1 MAAYLIVAIKEI
13 SDSERFAEYRRRVG
27 ATLEAYGG
35 KYVTGRGT
43 VETLEGNWQPVGLTV
58 VEFANAERIHAWYES
73 AAYQELTPL
82 REGAAEGDF
91 VIVPGA

>member
-13 SDSERFAEYRRRVG
+13 SDAERFAEYRRRVG

-35 KYVTGRGT
+35 RYVTGRGP
-43 VETLEGNWQPVGLTV
+43 VEALEGEWQPLGITV
-58 VEFANAERIHAWYES
+58 VEFANAERIHAWYNS
-73 AAYQELTPL
+73 AAYQALTPL
-82 REGAAEGDF
+82 RAGAAVGDF